1 MNFKKKLLILGS
13 DFFTLQCAIEAK
25 KMGMYVITS
34 DLMNW
39 SPTKEASDEQW
50 MVSTRDIDGL
60 CEKCIGNDVTA
71 AICGASDTNLDCLR
85 ELCKRLN
92 FPLYCSSDMAWQ
104 ASRDKSL
111 FKKMCLKNNVSVPQP
126 YNVSENPTEEE
137 LSQIKFPVVVKPV
150 DNSGNRGMS
159 YCNNKE
165 ELRSAI
171 DYAVGK
177 SKKGKF
183 IVERKLVGEDYHINY
198 AVANGEIKLAS
209 YAQLFHNP
217 DGAANIYSFEYNSQ
231 KYYQQ
236 YLDEINDSLISTFK
250 ELGCSDGVVWAD
262 VMRDTT
268 DGKFYVLEMGYRFP
282 SALASCH
289 LLESITGFNACKWMV
304 EYALGIQHTLD
315 EINCAVNET
324 EKKLGFIHYFTKIEG
339 AISKIEGLSEIMGT
353 SDMYIDL
360 PKREGASVGK
370 TLPIANLA
378 FLSNGLEDMINRL
391 KFLNHTF
398 KIFAENGEDMLIRF
412 TDYERVE
419 NNLKI

>member
-25 KMGMYVITS
+25 KMGVYVITS

-60 CEKCIGNDVTA
+60 CEKCIENGVTA

-126 YNVSENPTEEE
+126 YYVSENPTEEE
-137 LSQIKFPVVVKPV
+137 ISQIKFPVVVKPV

-250 ELGCSDGVVWAD
+250 ELGCSDGIVWAD

-304 EYALGIQHTLD
+304 EYALSIPHSLNNIKS
-315 EINCAVNET
+315 ENISSEL
-324 EKKLGFIHYFTKIEG
+324 KLGFIHFFTVRSGKI
-339 AISKIEGLSEIMGT
+339 AKIEGLNKIKEFNKIYV
-353 SDMYIDL
+353 DM
-360 PKREGASVGK
+360 PKREGSEIIGMA
-370 TLPIANLA
+370 PFANIA
-378 FLSNGLEDMINRL
+378 FLCGDTERMIEKL
-391 KFLNHTF
+391 KFINNIF
-398 KIFAENGEDMLIRF
+398 KVFNEDGEDILIHF
-412 TDYERVE
+412 IDYEI
-419 NNLKI
+419 LKDDYKK

>member
-1 MNFKKKLLILGS
+1 MVYKNKLLILGG
-13 DFFTLQCAIEAK
+13 DFFTLQCAREAK
-25 KMGMYVITS
+25 KMGVYVITS

-50 MVSTRDIDGL
+50 MVSTRNIDEL
-60 CEKCIGNDVTA
+60 CEKCIENGVTA
-71 AICGASDTNLDCLR
+71 TICGASDTNLDCLR

-111 FKKMCLKNNVSVPQP
+111 FKKICLKNNVSVPQP
-126 YNVSENPTEEE
+126 YYVSKTPTEEE
-137 LSQIKFPVVVKPV
+137 LSQIMFPVVVKPV

-165 ELRSAI
+165 ELLSAI
-171 DYAVGK
+171 EYAIEK
-177 SKKGKF
+177 SQNGKF

-198 AVANGEIKLAS
+198 AVANGEIKLVS
-209 YAQLFHNP
+209 YAQLFHNS

-304 EYALGIQHTLD
+304 EYALGIPHTLNNIKS
-315 EINCAVNET
+315 ENINLEL
-324 EKKLGFIHYFTKIEG
+324 KLGFIHFFTAKSGKI
-339 AISKIEGLSEIMGT
+339 AKIEGLKKIKGLNEIYV
-353 SDMYIDL
+353 DM
-360 PKREGASVGK
+360 PKREGAEVIGMA
-370 TLPIANLA
+370 PFANMA
-378 FLSNGLEDMINRL
+378 FLCSDTESMVEKLKYINGNFKVFNED
-391 KFLNHTF
+391 
-398 KIFAENGEDMLIRF
+398 GEDMLIRF

>member
-1 MNFKKKLLILGS
+1 MGRDKLLILGS

-25 KMGMYVITS
+25 KMGAYVITS

-39 SPTKEASDEQW
+39 SPTKAASDEQW
-50 MVSTRDIDGL
+50 MVSTRDIVGL
-60 CEKCIGNDVTA
+60 CEKCMEHGVTA

-85 ELCKRLN
+85 DLCKRLN
-92 FPLYCSSDMAWQ
+92 YPLYCSSDIAWQ
-104 ASRDKSL
+104 ASRDKSF
-111 FKKMCLKNNVSVPQP
+111 FKRICLKNKVSVPQP
-126 YNVSENPTEEE
+126 YDVSEAPTEEE
-137 LSQIKFPVVVKPV
+137 LSKIEFPVVVKPV

-171 DYAVGK
+171 EYAIGK
-177 SKKGKF
+177 SEKGKF
-183 IVERKLVGEDYHINY
+183 IVERKLTGEDYHINY

-217 DGAANIYSFEYNSQ
+217 DGTANIYSFEYNSQ

-236 YLDEINDSLISTFK
+236 YLSEINDSLISTFK
-250 ELGCSDGVVWAD
+250 ELGCSDGIVWVD
-262 VMRDTT
+262 VIRDAI

-282 SALASCH
+282 SAVASCH

-304 EYALGIQHTLD
+304 EYALGIPHTIDDLK
-315 EINCAVNET
+315 CPVNAA
-324 EKKLGFIHYFTKIEG
+324 EKKVGFIHYFTRVEG
-339 AISKIEGLSEIMGT
+339 TIGKIEGLSEIVH
-353 SDMYIDL
+353 SKDMYLDL

-378 FLSNGLEDMINRL
+378 FLCDDVEDMINRL
-391 KFLNHTF
+391 KYLNTTF
-398 KIFAENGEDMLIRF
+398 KIYTENGEDMLIRF
-412 TDYERVE
+412 TDYERVK